1 MRKLIF
7 AAAAAAALLSGIWF
21 AGAWGM
27 KRAISNWFEMQREAG
42 WTASHSDLRTVGYP
56 FRFDTTISEPE
67 LAVSESGL
75 GWNAPFVQ
83 ILMLGYQPNR
93 LIAVW
98 PERQTIEARNQQV
111 TLTSE
116 RMRASIGFQGFLP
129 GKIDRITA
137 VAERIDLVST
147 ADWGLFA
154 EKAQISTRRTAGKSS
169 SHDIAFEAD
178 GAKPSGGLLRKLDPT
193 GLLPETIETLRA
205 DATIGFES
213 VADDSETGGPA
224 VPVISD
230 IALNDMRMTW
240 GRLDLQAAGNLA
252 VDRNGTPE
260 GRITL
265 KASNWREILDMA
277 LDSGLAPRDLQS
289 ALENGLEL
297 LAFLGG
303 SPNTLEVPL
312 NFRDGLVSLGPIPL
326 GKAPRLRLAGS

>member
-1 MRKLIF
+1 MRKLII
-7 AAAAAAALLSGIWF
+7 AAAAVAALLSGFWF
-21 AGAWGM
+21 AGAGWT

-42 WTASHSDLRTVGYP
+42 WVASHSDLRTVGYP

-83 ILMLGYQPNR
+83 ILMLSYRPNS

-98 PERQTIEARNQQV
+98 PERQAIETRNQQM

-116 RMRASIGFQGFLP
+116 RMRASIRFLGFLP
-129 GKIDRITA
+129 GDIDRIAA
-137 VAERIDLVST
+137 VAERVDLVST

-154 EKAQISTRRTAGKSS
+154 EKVRFSTRRTDGKTS
-169 SHDIAFEAD
+169 SHDIAFDTD

-205 DATIGFES
+205 DATIGFVS
-213 VADDSETGGPA
+213 VEGDSETGDDA
-224 VPVISD
+224 VAVISE
-230 IALNDMRMTW
+230 IALKDMRVTW
-240 GRLDLQAAGNLA
+240 GRLDLQAAGKLA

-260 GRITL
+260 GRITV
-265 KASNWREILDMA
+265 KAENWREILDMA
-277 LDSGLAPRDLQS
+277 LDSGLAPRELQS
-289 ALENGLEL
+289 ALESGLEL

-303 SPNTLEVPL
+303 SPNALEVPL

-326 GKAPRLRLAGS
+326 GKAPRLRLAER